1 MKKFFFILITF
12 VLTTGISYAAN
23 PCSKLNN
30 LLERKAY
37 KQCLAD
43 NNIGKKP
50 IVSGTIE
57 DGKKTYGN
65 IKSFGKKFLDK
76 LNTKNQFPS
85 QTN

>member
-1 MKKFFFILITF
+1 MKKIFFILITF
-12 VLTTGISYAAN
+12 VLTIGISYAAN

-50 IVSGTIE
+50 LVSGTIE
-57 DGKKTYGN
+57 DGKKTISN
-65 IKSFGKKFLDK
+65 FKSFGKKFLNK